1 MFDYTFAIPNT
12 LSVNNFNFYDRIRYI
27 ISKSNCLNFFE
38 TKKEDDLEFKIV
50 FKNESDRSSFLE
62 ELQKQIGK
70 Q

>member
-12 LSVNNFNFYDRIRYI
+12 LSVNNHNFYDRIRYI

-38 TKKEDDLEFKIV
+38 TKKEDDLEIKIV
-50 FKNESDRSSFLE
+50 FQNESDRSSFLE
-62 ELQKQIGK
+62 ALQKQIAK